1 MAKVKIEHNKDMC
14 IGCGACAA
22 ACDNWEMGDDGK
34 AHPKKTELDEVGC
47 NQEAADNCPVSC
59 ITVVEE

>member
-1 MAKVKIEHNKDMC
+1 
-14 IGCGACAA
+14 
-22 ACDNWEMGDDGK
+22 MGDDGK